1 MPRCLVLGDARQGSA
16 WRLRLEDLGEC
27 WQCEAVQD
35 AEDARAA
42 CDGRRAEL
50 VLVCA
55 GEEGARFLGM
65 MQARPPMSPPW
76 LVTEEACPFA
86 DGRCSL
92 TSAESLHGWWRAQED
107 AGRLPVLALGRYGQM
122 VCLARGLMTTLNVPR
137 RLRAW
142 EFLPDMLALGAVHPA
157 LMEDLRGR
165 LYPLVARRHALT
177 AATVERRLRLAI
189 ESTWNDASLSAL
201 ERFFGHSVDPERG
214 KPTNRE
220 FLFRVQERLLLA
232 GQRIA

>member
-16 WRLRLEDLGEC
+16 WQLRIENLGES
-27 WQCEAVQD
+27 WRCETVQT
-35 AEDARAA
+35 AEDTRAA
-42 CDGRRAEL
+42 CDGRQAEL
-50 VLVCA
+50 VLVCR
-55 GEEGARFLGM
+55 GEEGAHFLRM

-76 LVTEEACPFA
+76 LVTEGTCPFA
-86 DGRCSL
+86 DGRCTLSE
-92 TSAESLHGWWRAQED
+92 AERLCIWWRMWEE
-107 AGRLPVLALGRYGQM
+107 AGRLPLLALGRYGQM

-142 EFLPDMLALGAVHPA
+142 AFLPDMLALGAVHPA

-165 LYPLVARRHALT
+165 LYPLIARRHGLT
-177 AATVERRLRLAI
+177 ASAVERRLRLAI